1 MSKKILL
8 VEDDEFLGKVIN
20 RKLEKED
27 YIVIRATDGEEG
39 ITKAEKENPD
49 LILLDINLPGSDG
62 FEVLAKL
69 KSNPAVSKIPVII
82 LSNLGAKDEIK
93 KGLDLGADDYLVKAH
108 FNPSEITSRIE
119 AVLNK

>member
-39 ITKAEKENPD
+39 ITKAEEENPD
-49 LILLDINLPGSDG
+49 LILLDIILPGMDG